1 MSSPASGE
9 SVPWSGDL
17 HRTFQPMSDETASM
31 VIDDTKDRMG
41 RAVERARSEFSSI
54 RTGRAA
60 PALVEKLPVDYYG
73 SEVPLQQL
81 AGFSVPEARMLV
93 ISPFDKGAMAA
104 IEKAIRQSDLGLN
117 PSNDGNNIRLSFPPL
132 TADRRKEYVK
142 IVKGMA
148 EDGRIAVRN
157 LRRSGRHEL
166 EAFEKDGELSE
177 DELTRAEKELDKIT
191 HAAEAEIDAA
201 LAHKEQELLED

>member
-1 MSSPASGE
+1 M
-9 SVPWSGDL
+9 
-17 HRTFQPMSDETASM
+17 ASM
-31 VIDDTKDRMG
+31 VIDDTRERMS

-60 PALVEKLPVDYYG
+60 PALVEKIPVEYYG
-73 SEVPLQQL
+73 SDVPLQQL

-117 PSNDGNNIRLSFPPL
+117 PSNDGINIRLSFPPL
-132 TADRRKEYVK
+132 TAERRKEYVR
-142 IVKGMA
+142 IVKAMA
-148 EDGRIAVRN
+148 EEGRVAVRN
-157 LRRSGRHEL
+157 ARRSGRHDH
-166 EAFEKDGELSE
+166 EALEKDGEISQN
-177 DELTRAEKELDKIT
+177 ELTRAEKELDKLT
-191 HAAEAEIDAA
+191 QSAEAEIDAA

>member
-1 MSSPASGE
+1 M
-9 SVPWSGDL
+9 
-17 HRTFQPMSDETASM
+17 ASM
-31 VIDDTKDRMG
+31 VIDDTKERMS
-41 RAVERARSEFSSI
+41 RAVTRARSEFGSI

-60 PALVEKLPVDYYG
+60 PALVEKISVEYYG
-73 SEVPLQQL
+73 SDVPLQQL

-132 TADRRKEYVK
+132 TAERRKEYVK
-142 IVKGMA
+142 VVKSMA
-148 EDGRIAVRN
+148 EEGRIAVRN
-157 LRRSGRHEL
+157 LRRSGRQEL
-166 EAFEKDGELSE
+166 EAFQKDGELSE
-177 DELTRAEKELDKIT
+177 DELSRAEKDLDKIT
-191 HAAEAEIDAA
+191 QAAEAEIDAA

>member
-1 MSSPASGE
+1 
-9 SVPWSGDL
+9 
-17 HRTFQPMSDETASM
+17 MSDDMASM
-31 VIDDTKDRMG
+31 VIDDTKERMA
-41 RAVERARSEFSSI
+41 RAVARARSEFGSI

-60 PALVEKLPVDYYG
+60 PALVEKIPVEYYG
-73 SEVPLQQL
+73 SDGPLQQL
-81 AGFSVPEARMLV
+81 AGFSVPEARLLV

-132 TADRRKEYVK
+132 TAERRKEYVR

-148 EDGRIAVRN
+148 EEGRIAVRN
-157 LRRSGRHEL
+157 LRRSGRQEL
-166 EAFEKDGELSE
+166 EAFQKDGELSE
-177 DELTRAEKELDKIT
+177 DELARAEKGLDKVT
-191 HAAEAEIDAA
+191 QAAEAEIDAA

>member
-1 MSSPASGE
+1 M
-9 SVPWSGDL
+9 
-17 HRTFQPMSDETASM
+17 ASM
-31 VIDDTKDRMG
+31 VIDDTKDRMSK
-41 RAVERARSEFSSI
+41 AVERTRAEFASI

-60 PALVEKLPVDYYG
+60 PALVEKIQVEYYG

-93 ISPFDKGAMAA
+93 ISPFDKGAMGA

-117 PSNDGNNIRLSFPPL
+117 PSNDGNNIRLTFPPL
-132 TADRRKEYVK
+132 TAARRKEYVR
-142 IVKGMA
+142 IVKQMA

-157 LRRSGRHEL
+157 LRRHGRQEL
-166 EAFEKDGELSE
+166 EGFEKDGELSE
-177 DELTRAEKELDKIT
+177 DELTRAEKELDKVT

>member
-1 MSSPASGE
+1 
-9 SVPWSGDL
+9 
-17 HRTFQPMSDETASM
+17 MSDDVASM
-31 VIDDTKDRMG
+31 VIDDTKERMA
-41 RAVERARSEFSSI
+41 RAVSRARSEFGSI

-60 PALVEKLPVDYYG
+60 PALVEKIPVEYYG
-73 SEVPLQQL
+73 SDVPLQQL

-117 PSNDGNNIRLSFPPL
+117 PSNDGTNIRLTFPPL
-132 TADRRKEYVK
+132 TAERRREYVRV
-142 IVKGMA
+142 VKGMA
-148 EDGRIAVRN
+148 EDGRIAIRN
-157 LRRSGRHEL
+157 LRRSGRQEL

-177 DELTRAEKELDKIT
+177 DELARAEKDLDKVT